1 MKLISIKEL
10 SHFLSVKG
18 STLYAWVHN
27 GTVPFYKLNGLIRF
41 DLEEI
46 KEWVR
51 NSKPSSHNI
60 TFFPGKSKRLDI
72 DNIVKKAVEDVTNKR
87 YNHLKRETRPKSRSQ
102 KKGGFDGTI

>member
-10 SHFLSVKG
+10 SQFLNVKE

-27 GTVPFYKLNGLIRF
+27 GTIPFYKLNGLIRF

-51 NSKPSSHNI
+51 NSKPSSNNV
-60 TFFPGKSKRLDI
+60 TFSPRKSKGLDV
-72 DNIVKKAVEDVTNKR
+72 DKIVKKAVEDVTNKR
-87 YNHLKRETRPKSRSQ
+87 YNPSKRETSLDQALRKEV
-102 KKGGFDGTI
+102 